1 LSWGQVEVTAVGST
15 TVSVEGRWPAPDTS
29 ACAYDSGAPYTTGG
43 ASPVLVAVESGGP
56 VCPHRSQETTARV
69 DVVAGWVD
77 GVVDDL
83 P

>member
-1 LSWGQVEVTAVGST
+1 
-15 TVSVEGRWPAPDTS
+15 
-29 ACAYDSGAPYTTGG
+29 
-43 ASPVLVAVESGGP
+43 

>member
-1 LSWGQVEVTAVGST
+1 
-15 TVSVEGRWPAPDTS
+15 
-29 ACAYDSGAPYTTGG
+29 
-43 ASPVLVAVESGGP
+43 VESGGP